1 MRFNLTCGVAIAA
14 ALTVTACRNDLTL
27 PNYNTPTVAGLSG
40 DPAGLQLA
48 ATGILVSD
56 RNQYN
61 NYITDVSI
69 LGREGYYY
77 FQTDARYVTDY
88 LVGAGSGANRALS
101 STGFAATN
109 WFPYFQNMRNAF
121 NLVNARRRVQ
131 SVGPAEGRRTRIRQ
145 YVPRARH
152 VLHDLRA

>member
-1 MRFNLTCGVAIAA
+1 MPTSTEFTPLRGRSSRGLMRFNLTCGVAIAA
-14 ALTVTACRNDLTL
+14 ALSLSACRNELTL

-40 DPAGLQLA
+40 DPAGLQLF
-48 ATGILVSD
+48 ATGILASD

-88 LVGAGSGANRALS
+88 LVGSGTGAN
-101 STGFAATN
+101 
-109 WFPYFQNMRNAF
+109 
-121 NLVNARRRVQ
+121 
-131 SVGPAEGRRTRIRQ
+131 
-145 YVPRARH
+145 
-152 VLHDLRA
+152 